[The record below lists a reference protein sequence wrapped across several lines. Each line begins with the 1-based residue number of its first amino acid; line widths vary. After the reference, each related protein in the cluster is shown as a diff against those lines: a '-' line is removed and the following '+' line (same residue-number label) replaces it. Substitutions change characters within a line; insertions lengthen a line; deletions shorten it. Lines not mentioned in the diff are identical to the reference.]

1 MAWYEFDL
9 NWVGIW
15 LLSKLG
21 LASKIKVAKFDRTD
35 PKPAAS

>member
-21 LASKIKVAKFDRTD
+21 LAWKVKVARFDRDGAKT
-35 PKPAAS
+35 AET